1 MKVSELVEKVGKVK
15 SENMKSNMLKEL
27 LKVKEYV
34 SVIEKINLANV
45 VVKVATHDHDS
56 EGKELG
62 FKINSCTKYIFHV
75 MGMIELYTNLEID
88 RKNVFNEYDELSK
101 TGLLNEITGL
111 IGKDEIEE
119 CHAYLEMVWGDA
131 LQNYFTPAAFIKEQV
146 ERFGTLAGV
155 TLSPIFEQA
164 TKALENL
171 DDEKV
176 KQITDAIGKLRK

>member
-15 SENMKSNMLKEL
+15 SENIKSNMLKEL

-34 SVIEKINLANV
+34 SVVEKINLADGV
-45 VVKVATHDHDS
+45 VRVSIHEHDKD
-56 EGKELG
+56 GKEIG
-62 FKINSCTKYIFHV
+62 FRINSIAKYIFHI
-75 MGMIELYTNLEID
+75 MGMIELYTNIEID
-88 RKNVFNEYDELSK
+88 RKNVFDEYDLLSK
-101 TGLLNEITGL
+101 SGLLSEITEL

-119 CHAYLEMVWGDA
+119 CHAWLEMAWNDA

-155 TLSPIFEQA
+155 TLSPILEQA
-164 TKALENL
+164 AKALENL

-176 KQITDAIGKLRK
+176 KAIVDAIGKR